1 VQDIRADSA
10 IAKLPSGAIAPN
22 DAEMEAVADQLKYL
36 RINPEV
42 CMGVV
47 QKYWG
52 NVSGAIA
59 RVKEAI

>member
-1 VQDIRADSA
+1 
-10 IAKLPSGAIAPN
+10 
-22 DAEMEAVADQLKYL
+22 MEAVADQLKYL